1 MNLNTFDLSSFDTKN
16 ATNMKGMF
24 YGCTS
29 LINLDISSF
38 DTKDVIKMNDLFY
51 DFPDNI
57 YESNMNYRI
66 RKYFSTLSKNEIK
79 N

>member
-1 MNLNTFDLSSFDTKN
+1 
-16 ATNMKGMF
+16 MKGMF

-38 DTKDVIKMNDLFY
+38 DTKDVIKMNDIFY

-66 RKYFSTLSKNEIK
+66 MKYFSTLSKNEIK